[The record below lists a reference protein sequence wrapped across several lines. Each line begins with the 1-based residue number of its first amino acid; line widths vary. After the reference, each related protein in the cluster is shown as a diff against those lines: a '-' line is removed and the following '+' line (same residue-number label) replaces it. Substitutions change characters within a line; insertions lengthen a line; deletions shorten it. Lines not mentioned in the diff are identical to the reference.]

1 MFKSSFCT
9 EFFAATLHDRP
20 VHILPPRFHGR
31 NSSENRLLYRKPM
44 PGHAR
49 TVSECARACQNHAR
63 SAPARAQGVPEPC
76 PHAFQTTSGV
86 VCTQVWTNYPRGRLI
101 PVAVRVV
108 VCLDINAQTLDLAFL
123 VRRIISRMIQHR
135 LRRIRTGARRQ
146 LLPPK
151 PLLKVSSHVCKS
163 FVYYLSCGQ
172 VLPGQSAPPDSAS

>member
-1 MFKSSFCT
+1 MCSNQASVPNSLPPLYMIDRFTSFRPSSMDEILLKTAFCT
-9 EFFAATLHDRP
+9 E
-20 VHILPPRFHGR
+20 
-31 NSSENRLLYRKPM
+31 NQ
-44 PGHAR
+44 
-49 TVSECARACQNHAR
+49 CRACQNHAR

-151 PLLKVSSHVCKS
+151 PLL
-163 FVYYLSCGQ
+163 
-172 VLPGQSAPPDSAS
+172 

>member
-1 MFKSSFCT
+1 MCSNQASVPNSLPSLYMIDRFTSFRPASMDEILLKTAFCT
-9 EFFAATLHDRP
+9 ENQCP
-20 VHILPPRFHGR
+20 GMPEQCPNV
-31 NSSENRLLYRKPM
+31 

-49 TVSECARACQNHAR
+49 TMPEAPPHVPRACQN
-63 SAPARAQGVPEPC
+63 VPEPC

-151 PLLKVSSHVCKS
+151 PLL
-163 FVYYLSCGQ
+163 
-172 VLPGQSAPPDSAS
+172 